1 MRVILDFSA
10 GKFTMQFGP
19 RERRIQLL
27 SLASKVNA
35 LVIPGGCRRGG
46 GILGFQMTVALL
58 HKIECN
64 IIIFNSL
71 YYSTF

>member
-46 GILGFQMTVALL
+46 GGGDLRVSNDCCITA
-58 HKIECN
+58 
-64 IIIFNSL
+64 
-71 YYSTF
+71 

>member
-10 GKFTMQFGP
+10 GKFTIHFGP

-35 LVIPGGCRRGG
+35 LVIPEVVGGWGG
-46 GILGFQMTVALL
+46 GESEGF
-58 HKIECN
+58 K
-64 IIIFNSL
+64 
-71 YYSTF
+71 